1 MAAVV
6 AQWKRNLMMLS
17 AGILFTPLQIRI
29 LEVATRITGYIQDL
43 ELFFVSEERLEVM
56 LHLFC
61 FVSLFVLLEVFAFLG
76 WFLVLV
82 LILADSKSKGY
93 TM

>member
-17 AGILFTPLQIRI
+17 AGILFTPLQILA
-29 LEVATRITGYIQDL
+29 LEVATRITGYICRIWNCV
-43 ELFFVSEERLEVM
+43 FFCFRREVGSNAP
-56 LHLFC
+56 F